1 MDDSARTPDD
11 PDETALPGEADAPD
25 LDAGASER
33 VRALLADA
41 GDPGPM
47 PADVAD
53 RIEAALAH
61 EALLRVEP
69 GPLAT
74 GGNGTVVPLPPRA
87 DRPGRPRPV
96 YLVAA
101 VAAAAVVVA
110 AGASALHLT
119 KRPNGAAVVG
129 GSSYSASPTTT
140 TPTTPSTTAGA
151 PHIQLST
158 TDYRSGDLGTRARE
172 LLDRPGLPITTTAA
186 ESPTVGPIA
195 TPTGLAGCLEALG
208 AVGGAAPGPGADAVS
223 ADVATFEGAPAVV
236 VVVTRDGESTA
247 WAARRSC
254 APGAPGIL
262 AGPTPVP

>member
-11 PDETALPGEADAPD
+11 PDEPALPGEADAPD
-25 LDAGASER
+25 LDADTSER
-33 VRALLADA
+33 VRALLVDA

-47 PADVAD
+47 PAEVAD

-61 EALLRVEP
+61 EALLRVDP

-74 GGNGTVVPLPPRA
+74 GGGGTVVPLPPRA
-87 DRPGRPRPV
+87 DRPGRPKPV

-129 GSSYSASPTTT
+129 GSSYSPSPTS
-140 TPTTPSTTAGA
+140 TPTTTAGA

-158 TDYRSGDLGTRARE
+158 TDYRSGDLGTRARD
-172 LLDRPGLPITTTAA
+172 LIDRPGLPITTTAA

-208 AVGGAAPGPGADAVS
+208 AVGGAASGTGADAVS
-223 ADVATFEGAPAVV
+223 ADVATFEGTPAVV
-236 VVVTRDGESTA
+236 VVVTRDGASTA

>member
-11 PDETALPGEADAPD
+11 PHEPALPGEADAPD
-25 LDAGASER
+25 LDAGTSER

-47 PADVAD
+47 PTDVAD

-69 GPLAT
+69 GPLAS
-74 GGNGTVVPLPPRA
+74 GGGGGGGGTVVPLPPRA
-87 DRPGRPRPV
+87 DRPGRPKPV

-140 TPTTPSTTAGA
+140 PGSAPGT

-158 TDYRSGDLGTRARE
+158 TDYTSGDLGTRARE

-186 ESPTVGPIA
+186 ESPTVGPVA

-208 AVGGAAPGPGADAVS
+208 GTGSGTGADEVS

-236 VVVTRDGESTA
+236 VVVTRDGASTA